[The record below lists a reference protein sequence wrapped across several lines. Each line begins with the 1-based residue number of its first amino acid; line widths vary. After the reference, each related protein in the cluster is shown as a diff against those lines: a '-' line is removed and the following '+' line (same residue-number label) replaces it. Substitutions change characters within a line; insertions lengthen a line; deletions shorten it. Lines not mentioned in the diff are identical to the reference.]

1 MFIII
6 LILILLVSV
15 FLLLNQNKIE
25 TYTNFSKSR
34 CKTFCHDDDDANPD
48 CFKSCSTCKKKDG
61 IAFTCPSGKK
71 VNTTINNGY
80 GKLCGDGALKEDGV
94 TKQKCTANYCCTE
107 TDSDSDDATSGS
119 NTTTSSTGD
128 PVPSPTGAPVTS
140 PTGSPVPS
148 PEPKSSTNKSKRRRR
163 RRRRKLEN
171 RLDELNRERNE
182 EIERNEQAYL
192 DKINE
197 QRPKG
202 LSKDNVDT
210 TITDEQNFMP
220 NLQKLQSQDPYKP
233 SRTYNHNEPSKIMA
247 QESGWS
253 FIPPYYWSVP
263 QKRPPACIPQKG
275 FEEEIKPV
283 LDMGVPLN
291 ALKFTEGG
299 SILPKFEY
307 KEVYNPNYYYPGWKA
322 K

>member
-1 MFIII
+1 MFIVI
-6 LILILLVSV
+6 LILILLLSV
-15 FLLLNQNKIE
+15 FLLLNQNKVE

-61 IAFTCPSGKK
+61 VEFTCPSGKK
-71 VNTTINNGY
+71 VNTTINNGF
-80 GKLCGDGALKEDGV
+80 GKLCGDGALKEDGS
-94 TKQKCTANYCCTE
+94 TKQKCTANYCCSE
-107 TDSDSDDATSGS
+107 TDSDTDDDSTP
-119 NTTTSSTGD
+119 TTTIDGN
-128 PVPSPTGAPVTS
+128 PLPSPTGEPAPS
-140 PTGSPVPS
+140 PTAIQEASDD
-148 PEPKSSTNKSKRRRR
+148 TTANRQRRKRRRR
-163 RRRRKLEN
+163 RRGQIGLKN
-171 RLDELNRERNE
+171 KLDELDRERNQVLE
-182 EIERNEQAYL
+182 QNEQAYI
-192 DKINE
+192 DKINQ

-202 LSKDNVDT
+202 LSKDKVDT

-220 NLQKLQSQDPYKP
+220 NLQRLESQSPYKP
-233 SRTYNHNEPSKIMA
+233 SRTYNQNEPSMMMA
-247 QESGWS
+247 QQAGWS
-253 FIPPYYWSVP
+253 FIPPYFWSVP

-322 K
+322 T

>member
-1 MFIII
+1 MKLLVIHIVKHFVIMII
-6 LILILLVSV
+6 LILIVFKNARLV
-15 FLLLNQNKIE
+15 
-25 TYTNFSKSR
+25 R
-34 CKTFCHDDDDANPD
+34 
-48 CFKSCSTCKKKDG
+48 KDG
-61 IAFTCPSGKK
+61 ITFTCPSGKK
-71 VNTTINNGY
+71 VNNSINNGY

-94 TKQKCTANYCCTE
+94 TKQNCTANYCCTE
-107 TDSDSDDATSGS
+107 TDSDSDDVTSGS
-119 NTTTSSTGD
+119 NTTTSSTGAS
-128 PVPSPTGAPVTS
+128 VPSPTGAPVTS

-148 PEPKSSTNKSKRRRR
+148 PEAKSSTNKSKRRR

-171 RLDELNRERNE
+171 RLDELDRERNE

-192 DKINE
+192 DKIND

-220 NLQKLQSQDPYKP
+220 DLQKLQSQDPYKP

>member
-1 MFIII
+1 MFIVI
-6 LILILLVSV
+6 LILILLLSV
-15 FLLLNQNKIE
+15 FLLLNQNKVE

-34 CKTFCHDDDDANPD
+34 CKTFCHDDDANPD
-48 CFKSCSTCKKKDG
+48 CFKSCSTCKNKDG
-61 IAFTCPSGKK
+61 VEFTCPSGKK

-94 TKQKCTANYCCTE
+94 TRQKCTANYCCSE
-107 TDSDSDDATSGS
+107 TDSDTDDDSTT
-119 NTTTSSTGD
+119 TTTSDGD
-128 PVPSPTGAPVTS
+128 SAHGPTDEPVPSPTAIQETSAPDI
-140 PTGSPVPS
+140 
-148 PEPKSSTNKSKRRRR
+148 NKQRRKRRRR
-163 RRRRKLEN
+163 RRKRGLEN
-171 RLDELNRERNE
+171 RLDEIDRERNKVVE
-182 EIERNEQAYL
+182 QNEQAYL
-192 DKINE
+192 DKINQ

-202 LSKDNVDT
+202 LSKDSVDT

-220 NLQKLQSQDPYKP
+220 NLQRLESQDPYKS
-233 SRTYNHNEPSKIMA
+233 SRTYNQNEPSMMMA
-247 QESGWS
+247 QQAGWS
-253 FIPPYYWSVP
+253 FIPPYFWSVP

-322 K
+322 T